1 MGKNKLRGLSVR
13 FIYPFQSCP
22 QLQRMLK
29 ASCVLSGCSC
39 EKQGRKEIPYLN
51 LLILF
56 LISPFL
62 VQGISLNTLLP
73 FPPRQGSAIN
83 DPETPLLVFPVGCK
97 VHNHPPR
104 PRNVPEF

>member
-1 MGKNKLRGLSVR
+1 
-13 FIYPFQSCP
+13 
-22 QLQRMLK
+22 MLK
-29 ASCVLSGCSC
+29 ASRVLRSCSR
-39 EKQGRKEIPYLN
+39 EKQETKGIPYLN

-73 FPPRQGSAIN
+73 FPPRQGSTIN
-83 DPETPLLVFPVGCK
+83 DPETPLLVFPVGYK
-97 VHNHPPR
+97 VHNHPPH